1 MYMQLL
7 RKLLAEIRAEEWY
20 SIIATEEVSKVL
32 QGHDLNAHDTC
43 MSVAQAISFWQ
54 ANAQM

>member
-43 MSVAQAISFWQ
+43 MSVAQAISF
-54 ANAQM
+54 